1 MQSLIQ
7 FVGRRLPGFLREAVI
22 GILGLDCYITLLY
35 NGDILDRYCLSLG
48 ISKALGAGIVIF
60 GSILKIPQIFKIVR
74 NRSAAGVSLGMYALE
89 VLAYDISLAYA
100 VRRRIPFSTYGENAS
115 LTVQNMLITLLIMHY
130 KPASTLSTRSTSHAR
145 SLLLAALSM
154 LLLSYAL
161 FTPAII
167 SDANLAIL
175 QLFSIPIS
183 LLSKVPQIRELHFR
197 KRTGQLSALV
207 VFAQL
212 AGTIARVFTT
222 LTETSDKLLLWGFSL
237 ASLFNAFIAAQYI
250 YYWNG
255 NSSTIYTPHMSARE
269 RELRRIAN
277 ARNAVGLH
285 PLYKKVDD
293 EDHRANSLSNSGAAG
308 GWAQGSASTNGSE
321 GAGTQEGKGWEGRGR
336 PEPLDLQGNSSSA
349 TYGNSLERRLPS
361 AAANG
366 LGAGFEEIQT
376 YGSPSAKGLGRSNT
390 IGSRAHSPKSAGN
403 SSAFSPT
410 SKRYAPHA
418 GSPLRGRRSAE
429 EDDGPANDARTGFR
443 NASGGT
449 IHTNGRPHMSR
460 PDSLRRAISYQHAF
474 PQSQSQSQSQGYAVG
489 ASNATSTYD
498 PTSNDEWQRHRTVSN
513 DLRASPGP
521 GGGRSRSR
529 PSTPTNA
536 HANPGNFGRVP
547 TSPALASFRSLP
559 HSGSRSAST
568 ERGRVS
574 MDGSRPAWSSSA
586 GGANAAGYNEGE
598 QMEYLL
604 PSSPSLRGMGAID
617 VDSAYAHEEEDRGGD
632 TFSIRLPS
640 EVDTG
645 GLLSPRSSS
654 GNLRRL
660 KASRSW
666 NSLAAQAAPVVVGQA
681 AEKTEDMK
689 MGLGLGLGQAGLPRA
704 RGSENVRP

>member
-22 GILGLDCYITLLY
+22 SILGLDCYITLLY

-293 EDHRANSLSNSGAAG
+293 EDHRANSLSNPGAAG
-308 GWAQGSASTNGSE
+308 GWAQESGRPNGSE
-321 GAGTQEGKGWEGRGR
+321 GAWTQEGKGWEGQGR

-366 LGAGFEEIQT
+366 LGASFEEVQT
-376 YGSPSAKGLGRSNT
+376 NGSPSAKGLGRSNT
-390 IGSRAHSPKSAGN
+390 IGSRAHS
-403 SSAFSPT
+403 
-410 SKRYAPHA
+410 
-418 GSPLRGRRSAE
+418 
-429 EDDGPANDARTGFR
+429 
-443 NASGGT
+443 
-449 IHTNGRPHMSR
+449 
-460 PDSLRRAISYQHAF
+460 
-474 PQSQSQSQSQGYAVG
+474 
-489 ASNATSTYD
+489 
-498 PTSNDEWQRHRTVSN
+498 
-513 DLRASPGP
+513 
-521 GGGRSRSR
+521 
-529 PSTPTNA
+529 
-536 HANPGNFGRVP
+536 
-547 TSPALASFRSLP
+547 
-559 HSGSRSAST
+559 
-568 ERGRVS
+568 
-574 MDGSRPAWSSSA
+574 
-586 GGANAAGYNEGE
+586 GANVAGYDEGE

-617 VDSAYAHEEEDRGGD
+617 VDSAYAHEEEEDRGGD

-666 NSLAAQAAPVVVGQA
+666 NSLAAQAAPVVVEQA
-681 AEKTEDMK
+681 AEKTEEMK
-689 MGLGLGLGQAGLPRA
+689 MGLGLALGQAGLPRA
-704 RGSENVRP
+704 RGAENVQP